1 MKRKKL
7 YKTAAALAA
16 IVICLNSFSV
26 KAESYIPQEYAELSG
41 DVIYATQLMEELLEN
56 AYEHSKEDV
65 ETLIQQNGYDYAATM
80 ESFYQQGN
88 PYAEMDF
95 IGIITALCMC
105 AGNNPNVSVCDINY
119 LTIEYQE
126 DSMTQTVP
134 VKKDVFEMNEDGTY
148 KKTGIEY
155 ITKKKE
161 CDVFELAEDG
171 VNYRKTG
178 TEVVKPEKANVRYG
192 VITLHPISVE
202 SLFSSFGYSLQE
214 EPLKAEYERR
224 YKLIESGGVINV
236 GLSQEIFI
244 KAAQDCSI
252 LSNEAKNQLEE
263 AFSTA
268 SGNRLSIVNTAAR
281 LIGQIPYQWG
291 GKSQKAGYDTTW
303 WSFNESG
310 QQKGLD
316 CSGYVQWVYRTAGYN
331 ENTWMKLMSTVDI
344 LANCERID
352 ESELQIGDLGI
363 MNDGSSVNHVGIY
376 IGNGYYIHCS
386 SQADTVT
393 VSAPKFTI
401 FMRVPGVETEILSP
415 QEEDTVEAV
424 SYTEDDVYL
433 LAQTICHEAG
443 GEGLNGW
450 IGVAE
455 VIRNRVKSSLFPN
468 SVNEVVYSPG
478 QFESAQ
484 DIINMQ
490 PTDAMIDTARAV
502 LDGELSIL
510 QNENCLYFRNPGDD
524 NGDWG
529 KLPFFTRIRRHVFY
543 LRN

>member
-1 MKRKKL
+1 MRKIF
-7 YKTAAALAA
+7 YKTVGTVAA
-16 IVICLNSFSV
+16 IALCLNSYPV

-41 DVIYATQLMEELLEN
+41 DVTYATQLMEGLLEN
-56 AYEHSKEDV
+56 AYEHAKEEV
-65 ETLIQQNGYDYAATM
+65 EILIQRNNYDYAATM

-88 PYAEMDF
+88 PYAEMDY

-105 AGNNPNVSVCDINY
+105 TGNNPDISVCDINY
-119 LTIEYQE
+119 LNVECQE
-126 DSMTQTVP
+126 DTVTQMVP
-134 VKKDVFEMNEDGTY
+134 VKRDTFKMNEEGTY
-148 KKTGIEY
+148 QKTGIEY
-155 ITKKKE
+155 ITEKEE
-161 CDVFELAEDG
+161 CDVFELTEDG
-171 VNYRKTG
+171 INYRKTG
-178 TEVVKPEKANVRYG
+178 TEVVEPEKTSIKYG

-202 SLFSSFGYSLQE
+202 ALFSSFGYSLQDE
-214 EPLKAEYERR
+214 SLKAEYERR
-224 YKLIESGGVINV
+224 YKLIESGGVINI
-236 GLSQEIFI
+236 GLAQEIFV
-244 KAAQDCSI
+244 KAAQDSSI
-252 LSNEAKNQLEE
+252 LSDDAKAQLEE
-263 AFSTA
+263 AYATA
-268 SGNRLSIVNTAAR
+268 TGNRLSIVNTAAR

-303 WSFNESG
+303 WSFDESG

-316 CSGYVQWVYRTAGYN
+316 CSGYVQWVYRTAGYS
-331 ENTWMKLMSTVDI
+331 EDTWTKLMSTVDI
-344 LANCERID
+344 LANCERIN

-363 MNDGSSVNHVGIY
+363 LNDGSSTNHVGIY

-386 SQADTVT
+386 SGIGTVT
-393 VSAPKFTI
+393 VSTSNFTI
-401 FMRVPGVETEILSP
+401 FMRVPGVETEILNP
-415 QEEDTVEAV
+415 PEEETLEAI

-478 QFESAQ
+478 QFENAQ
-484 DIINMQ
+484 DIVNMQ
-490 PTDAMIDTARAV
+490 PTDAMIDTARSV

-529 KLPFFTRIRRHVFY
+529 ELPFFTRIRRHVFY
-543 LRN
+543 LQN